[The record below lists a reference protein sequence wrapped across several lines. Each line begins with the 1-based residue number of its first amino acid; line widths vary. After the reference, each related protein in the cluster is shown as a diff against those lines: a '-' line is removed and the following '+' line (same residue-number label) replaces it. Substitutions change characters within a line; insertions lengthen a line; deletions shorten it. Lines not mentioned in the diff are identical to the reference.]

1 MVVTN
6 HTYDVIG
13 SMFPQKEMGGGS
25 GLKYAASSIIYLSK
39 KKFKDGTEVI
49 GNIIHCKNHK
59 SRLTMENK
67 IRNIFEILEEAI
79 SYEDWNKVEEVRKEI
94 LFLLDELES
103 GFPSHFD
110 EYD

>member
-1 MVVTN
+1 
-6 HTYDVIG
+6 
-13 SMFPQKEMGGGS
+13 
-25 GLKYAASSIIYLSK
+25 
-39 KKFKDGTEVI
+39 
-49 GNIIHCKNHK
+49 
-59 SRLTMENK
+59 MENK
-67 IRNIFEILEEAI
+67 IRNIFETLEEAI